1 MGGQVKFSI
10 NNALLHK
17 ICAKIEIYQMYQRA
31 DRCGCYELRQ
41 TSVPIVELRKKFHAL
56 KRNINRISNLYQII
70 VDLQALQLL
79 GVSSLQQRH
88 QLVHLAKDEH
98 TACLRQHP
106 LSRYFLQKFR
116 NRHCVDVCVP
126 KLE

>member
-41 TSVPIVELRKKFHAL
+41 TSVPIVELRK
-56 KRNINRISNLYQII
+56 IISCIEKVYKQNQ
-70 VDLQALQLL
+70 
-79 GVSSLQQRH
+79 
-88 QLVHLAKDEH
+88 
-98 TACLRQHP
+98 
-106 LSRYFLQKFR
+106 
-116 NRHCVDVCVP
+116 
-126 KLE
+126 